1 MNRIESFTVDLTRFS
16 FPTYLSLH
24 QHCIEV
30 IESGFKD
37 RYSKSAPIQ
46 MYDFYLT
53 YQEEI
58 GRIQTLLTSKHSL
71 LESLYNRI
79 QRKEIKPLK
88 LTVQY
93 KYSQTSSDQVRND
106 NTNRLTEQG
115 IMNNTFDQ
123 IRVVRSQAIRANYF
137 KPKITNSYEMNCYV
151 GSKQGF
157 KWSNKYSERV
167 SNLNMFKAGGPS
179 TSKKTY

>member
-24 QHCIEV
+24 RHCVEV
-30 IESGFKD
+30 IESVFKD
-37 RYSKSAPIQ
+37 RYNKSAPIQ
-46 MYDFYLT
+46 MYDFFLT
-53 YQEEI
+53 YQKEI

-79 QRKEIKPLK
+79 QQKEIKPLK

-93 KYSQTSSDQVRND
+93 KYSQTSSVQVRSENI
-106 NTNRLTEQG
+106 NRPTERET
-115 IMNNTFDQ
+115 MNNTFDQ
-123 IRVVRSQAIRANYF
+123 TRIVRSQEIRSNYF
-137 KPKITNSYEMNCYV
+137 KPKVANTYEMNCYLD
-151 GSKQGF
+151 SKQCL
-157 KWSNKYSERV
+157 KWSNRYTERV
-167 SNLNMFKAGGPS
+167 SNLNMFKSGGAS